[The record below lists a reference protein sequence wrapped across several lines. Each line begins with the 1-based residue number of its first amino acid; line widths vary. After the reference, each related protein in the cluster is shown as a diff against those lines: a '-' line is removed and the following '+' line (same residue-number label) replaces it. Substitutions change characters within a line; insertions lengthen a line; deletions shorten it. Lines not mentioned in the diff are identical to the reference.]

1 MKRKLGV
8 LSVAL
13 IGLVSLTSC
22 NNRYI
27 NDHRIIFW
35 TNVWGDSEKTFMDGV
50 VNTYNNT
57 LESSAT
63 SGTYY
68 QVNYEQSGDYPD
80 IAETIAQTIATPSQ
94 LPNMAVVYPDY
105 IYNYIDEGLLVDL
118 KPLMNDSEIGF
129 SSTDNED
136 YIKSFIE
143 EGGSYAEGTYT
154 LPYAKSTEALYY
166 NSKVLKENNLIPEG
180 EFNFRNMIDGAKT
193 LMALPEYHDT
203 YYNADGSLKSKGL
216 VAPIGFNSTSNLYIT
231 MSQMLGIPYAGSGT
245 TKQECVLFNNDKAK
259 AMVKMLKTWYDQGL
273 FTTAEIM
280 TQIAGSSQYIETP
293 FYNGQMFYCIDST
306 RGYTYFDGVET
317 DKETEETTNFFNDT
331 KVSKVPSIDASIL
344 ESADYSTGG
353 DKATKTCDISQGGSI
368 VFFDQGEE
376 ENKEAFKFYKE
387 LTTTSNAANMSI
399 ALGSI
404 PLRNSSYDEEAIT
417 EITAKKDIDFS
428 TNPDLSTRQDYLLA
442 NIYEIYD
449 AYGESDEFYMTPVN
463 AFSSATRTAVETIL
477 LNVLTSNRTDID
489 TLIKEEFT
497 KAYDAI

>member
-1 MKRKLGV
+1 MKRKFGV

-13 IGLVSLTSC
+13 IGLVSLSSC
-22 NNRYI
+22 SGRATPI
-27 NDHRIIFW
+27 RFW
-35 TNVWGDSEKTFMDGV
+35 TNIYSPAETAFMDGV
-50 VNTYNNT
+50 VNAYNEVLANDETTEETY
-57 LESSAT
+57 EIVYEK
-63 SGTYY
+63 SGTY
-68 QVNYEQSGDYPD
+68 DM
-80 IAETIAQTIATPSQ
+80 IASTIAQTVATPSQ
-94 LPNMAVVYPDY
+94 LPHMAVVYPDY
-105 IYNYIDEGLLVDL
+105 IYNYIDQDILVNLDT
-118 KPLMNDSEIGF
+118 LMNDSEIGF

-166 NSKVLKENNLIPEG
+166 NSKVLEENNLIPEG

-231 MSQMLGIPYAGSGT
+231 MSQMLGIPYAESGA
-245 TKQECVLFNNDKAK
+245 TKQECVLFNNDEAK

-280 TQIAGSSQYIETP
+280 TQVAGSDQYIETP
-293 FYNGQMFYCIDST
+293 FLNGEMFYCIDST
-306 RGYTYFDGVET
+306 RGYTYFDD
-317 DKETEETTNFFNDT
+317 DKNFNDT

-344 ESADYSTGG
+344 KSSDYSTGG
-353 DKATKTCDISQGGSI
+353 DKATKTCAISQGGSI
-368 VFFDQGEE
+368 VFFDHGDV

-387 LTTTSNAANMSI
+387 LTNTSNAANMSI

-449 AYGESDEFYMTPVN
+449 AYGESDEFYMAPVN
-463 AFSSATRTAVETIL
+463 AFSSATRTAVERIL

-489 TLIKEEFT
+489 TLIQEEFT
-497 KAYDAI
+497 KAYNAI

>member
-13 IGLVSLTSC
+13 IGLVSLSSC
-22 NNRYI
+22 SGRATPI
-27 NDHRIIFW
+27 RFW
-35 TNVWGDSEKTFMDGV
+35 TNIYSDAEIAFMDGV
-50 VNTYNNT
+50 VNAYNEVLANDETTEETY
-57 LESSAT
+57 EIAYEK
-63 SGTYY
+63 SGTY
-68 QVNYEQSGDYPD
+68 DM
-80 IAETIAQTIATPSQ
+80 IASTIAQTVATPSQ
-94 LPNMAVVYPDY
+94 LPHMAVVYPDY
-105 IYNYIDEGLLVDL
+105 IYNYIDQDILVNLDT
-118 KPLMNDSEIGF
+118 LMSDSEIGF

-166 NSKVLKENNLIPEG
+166 NSKVLEENNLIPEG

-193 LMALPEYHDT
+193 LMALPEYQNV

-231 MSQMLGIPYAGSGT
+231 MSQMLGIPYAGNGS
-245 TKQECVLFNNDKAK
+245 TKSTAVLFNNDEAK

-280 TQIAGSSQYIETP
+280 SQVARSDQYIETP
-293 FYNGQMFYCIDST
+293 FLEGEMFYCIDST
-306 RGYTYFDGVET
+306 RGYTYFDDAE
-317 DKETEETTNFFNDT
+317 NFNDT
-331 KVSKVPSIDASIL
+331 KVTKVPSIDASIL
-344 ESADYSTGG
+344 ESSDYSTGG
-353 DKATKTCDISQGGSI
+353 DKATKTCAISQGGSI
-368 VFFDQGEE
+368 VFFDHGDV

-387 LTTTSNAANMSI
+387 LTNTSNAANMSI

-449 AYGESDEFYMTPVN
+449 AYGESDEFYMAPVN
-463 AFSSATRTAVETIL
+463 AFSSATRTAVESIL

-489 TLIKEEFT
+489 TLIEEEFT
-497 KAYDAI
+497 RAYNAI